1 MACPQEAVIADG
13 PISRIE
19 WVEEQLRTALLNGE
33 LAPGERLLTAQLSE
47 RFQVSPTPLREALH
61 RFAGEGLVEFIPQR
75 GARVAELSADDS
87 RELTELRTLL
97 EPACVT
103 HALEHPTAEW
113 AAALASSAADL
124 TAALGARRHVVA
136 TSENAYRAFYA
147 ALTSTC
153 DSVRLRR
160 YATSVRDQH
169 ARYRAATLDS
179 LDRGALAEVV
189 HTLSAAAAAGKPKP
203 AGAAVRAEI
212 DLFAVAYARLVG
224 R

>member
-1 MACPQEAVIADG
+1 M
-13 PISRIE
+13 
-19 WVEEQLRTALLNGE
+19 LNGE

-75 GARVAELSADDS
+75 GARVAELSANDS
-87 RELTELRTLL
+87 KELTELRTLL
-97 EPACVT
+97 EPVCVT
-103 HALEHPTAEW
+103 HALEHPSDEW
-113 AAALASSAADL
+113 AAGVASSAADL

-136 TSENAYRAFYA
+136 TSEHAYRVFYA

-169 ARYRAATLDS
+169 ARYRAATFEVI
-179 LDRGALAEVV
+179 DRR
-189 HTLSAAAAAGKPKP
+189 TLSEYVSKLAAAAVSGKAKP
-203 AGAAVRAEI
+203 AAAAVRAEI
-212 DLFAVAYARLVG
+212 ELFADAYADADVAG